1 MRSSKTKKGFFA
13 RLSATP
19 TTSRENSPA
28 ARRTR
33 SSCPRVSGSKVPGYT
48 AMTIARLLARPV
60 ADYSLSCTPQQMEEN
75 PPGAPGPDNFQAPG
89 RHRRLI
95 RPSTALDVD
104 QPAGTSEAH
113 RLRQRRRQ
121 QWGIERRIEKHQVE

>member
-1 MRSSKTKKGFFA
+1 MRSSSTKNGFFA

-19 TTSRENSPA
+19 TTSLEKSPA

-75 PPGAPGPDNFQAPG
+75 PPGAPGPDDFQAPG
-89 RHRRLI
+89 RRRRLI
-95 RPSTALDVD
+95 QRHTTLDVD
-104 QPAGTSEAH
+104 QPAGTSEA
-113 RLRQRRRQ
+113 RCLSQRRRQ
-121 QWGIERRIEKHQVE
+121 QRGIE